1 MASYTQQDLD
11 ALNSAIASGHL
22 RVEYD
27 GKKVEFR
34 SLSDLI
40 RIRDMVAEDLSPS
53 NSSSASQRQFY
64 PTFSKGLR

>member
-1 MASYTQQDLD
+1 MAYTQQDLN
-11 ALNSAIASGHL
+11 ALNSAIVSGHL

-40 RIRDMVAEDLSPS
+40 KIRDMVAAELAPTSQS
-53 NSSSASQRQFY
+53 TAQQRQFY
-64 PTFSKGLR
+64 PSFSKGLR